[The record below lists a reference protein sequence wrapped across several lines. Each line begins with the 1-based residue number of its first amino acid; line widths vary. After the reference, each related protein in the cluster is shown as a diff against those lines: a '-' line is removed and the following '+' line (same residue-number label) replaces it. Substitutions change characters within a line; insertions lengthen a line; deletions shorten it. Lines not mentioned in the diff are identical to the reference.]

1 MVRLPY
7 FQSKFAVMMIQWKP
21 WRNDFPHTRDWSST
35 DEKASRLIY
44 ELCSWLIVTRGHSKV
59 SSYHRSRLHS
69 QKLGE
74 FKNICTNFTSIK
86 GGFFCSILV
95 YRISATTFPL
105 FEPKGPRERERERVR
120 VCVCVRLVFT
130 CFPKSRCMNCLFLPW
145 RGVPELEH
153 DLRRLFVTVLEAILT
168 KSFEKLQCFYEKLML
183 NNFRENPVL
192 KKKNIYI

>member
-7 FQSKFAVMMIQWKP
+7 FQSKFAVMKP
-21 WRNDFPHTRDWSST
+21 WRNDFPHTRDRSSA

-44 ELCSWLIVTRGHSKV
+44 ELCSWLIVTRGHLKV

-74 FKNICTNFTSIK
+74 FKNICTNFTSVK

-105 FEPKGPRERERERVR
+105 FEPKGPRERVR
-120 VCVCVRLVFT
+120 VCVCVWCLHVFQ
-130 CFPKSRCMNCLFLPW
+130 S
-145 RGVPELEH
+145 
-153 DLRRLFVTVLEAILT
+153 
-168 KSFEKLQCFYEKLML
+168 
-183 NNFRENPVL
+183 PVV
-192 KKKNIYI
+192 

>member
-1 MVRLPY
+1 MVRLPS

-21 WRNDFPHTRDWSST
+21 WRNDFPHTRDRSST

-44 ELCSWLIVTRGHSKV
+44 ELCSWLIVTRGHLKV

-74 FKNICTNFTSIK
+74 FKNICTNFTSVQ
-86 GGFFCSILV
+86 GRFLLLHSSISDFSHNIPV
-95 YRISATTFPL
+95 VWTERT
-105 FEPKGPRERERERVR
+105 ERESES
-120 VCVCVRLVFT
+120 VCVCLVFT

-145 RGVPELEH
+145 RGVSELEH
-153 DLRRLFVTVLEAILT
+153 DLRRLFFTVLEAILT

-192 KKKNIYI
+192 KKKYIYKP

>member
-44 ELCSWLIVTRGHSKV
+44 ELCSWLIVTRGHLKV

-69 QKLGE
+69 QKLDE

-120 VCVCVRLVFT
+120 VCVCVWCLHVFQ
-130 CFPKSRCMNCLFLPW
+130 S
-145 RGVPELEH
+145 
-153 DLRRLFVTVLEAILT
+153 
-168 KSFEKLQCFYEKLML
+168 
-183 NNFRENPVL
+183 PVVWIVFSCPDVGSL
-192 KKKNIYI
+192 S

>member
-44 ELCSWLIVTRGHSKV
+44 ELCSWLIVTRGHLKV

-105 FEPKGPRERERERVR
+105 FEPKRPRDREREWE
-120 VCVCVRLVFT
+120 CVCVFGVYMFSKVPLYEL
-130 CFPKSRCMNCLFLPW
+130 SFL
-145 RGVPELEH
+145 
-153 DLRRLFVTVLEAILT
+153 ALT
-168 KSFEKLQCFYEKLML
+168 WGLWARTRFEKVVFYGFGSHLDEIVWEITVFLWET
-183 NNFRENPVL
+183 NVE
-192 KKKNIYI
+192 

>member
-44 ELCSWLIVTRGHSKV
+44 ELCSWLIVTRGHLKV

-95 YRISATTFPL
+95 YPISATTFPL
-105 FEPKGPRERERERVR
+105 FEPKGPRETEREWE
-120 VCVCVRLVFT
+120 CVCVFGVYMFSKVPLYEL
-130 CFPKSRCMNCLFLPW
+130 SFL
-145 RGVPELEH
+145 
-153 DLRRLFVTVLEAILT
+153 ALT
-168 KSFEKLQCFYEKLML
+168 WGLWARTRFEKVVFYGFGSHLDEIVWEITVFLWET
-183 NNFRENPVL
+183 NVE
-192 KKKNIYI
+192 

>member
-21 WRNDFPHTRDWSST
+21 WRNDFPHTRDRSST

-44 ELCSWLIVTRGHSKV
+44 ELCSWLIVARGHLKV

-74 FKNICTNFTSIK
+74 FKNICTNFTSVK

-105 FEPKGPRERERERVR
+105 FEPKGPRERVR
-120 VCVCVRLVFT
+120 VCVCVWCLHVFQ
-130 CFPKSRCMNCLFLPW
+130 S
-145 RGVPELEH
+145 
-153 DLRRLFVTVLEAILT
+153 
-168 KSFEKLQCFYEKLML
+168 
-183 NNFRENPVL
+183 PVVWIVFSCPDVGSL
-192 KKKNIYI
+192 S